1 MDDLTRKQTVSKLS
15 VGGGKAVAPPITRIE
30 IDQALGDL
38 ETFNSIIDVRSPA
51 EFADDHLPGAIN
63 LPVLDNQQR
72 GEIGTLYK
80 QVDPFTAK
88 RAGAALV
95 AQNIAM
101 HLQTVLQGKDRN
113 WRPLIYCWRGGQR
126 SAAMAQIFANIG
138 WHCGVVDGGY
148 KAYRRHVLNGLDSIP
163 PAISVV
169 ILSGQT
175 GTAKT
180 HILQAASKNGA
191 QIVDLETL
199 ACHRGSLLG
208 SEPDK
213 LQPSQRLFE
222 SRLYQSLKSCDQQR
236 HVFIEAESNKIG
248 NIHIPPA
255 LWAAMRAA
263 PSIRV
268 TAPMTAR
275 VNFLQRDYAHMIQN
289 PAIIMPLLSKL
300 KHRHSAA
307 QLDQWSALID
317 QQDWH
322 AFIKSLLD
330 AHYDPAYKRSGSARR
345 ASEAGKISATTLCIA
360 DIDRLAHLLAEKSGG
375 IDNGELNSPAAKTVL

>member
-1 MDDLTRKQTVSKLS
+1 MSKLS
-15 VGGGKAVAPPITRIE
+15 AGGGEAVAPPITRIE
-30 IDQALGDL
+30 IDQALGDI
-38 ETFNSIIDVRSPA
+38 ETFDSIIDVRSPA

-63 LPVLDNQQR
+63 LPVLDDQQR
-72 GEIGTLYK
+72 AEIGTLYK
-80 QVDPFTAK
+80 QIDPFTAK

-148 KAYRRHVLNGLDSIP
+148 KAYRRHVLDCLDAIP

-191 QIVDLETL
+191 QIIDLETL

-213 LQPSQRLFE
+213 PQPSQRLFE
-222 SRLYQSLKSCDQQR
+222 SRLCQSLKSCDPQQ
-236 HVFIEAESNKIG
+236 HIFIEAESNKIG
-248 NIHIPPA
+248 NIHVPPA

-268 TAPMTAR
+268 TAPMAAR
-275 VNFLQRDYAHMIQN
+275 VSFLQREYAHMIQN
-289 PAIIMPLLSKL
+289 PAMIMPLLSKL

-307 QLDQWSALID
+307 QLAAWSALID

-322 AFIKSLLD
+322 PFIESLLD
-330 AHYDPAYKRSGSARR
+330 AHYDPAYQRSGSARR
-345 ASEAGKISATTLCIA
+345 ANEASVMSATTLCTL
-360 DIDRLAHLLAEKSGG
+360 DIDRLGHLLIEKSASIGTG
-375 IDNGELNSPAAKTVL
+375 KSNSPAAKTDL